1 MQVRERS
8 CDHRALVS
16 SAYLATD
23 GKLERFNRILLDEMG
38 LPPTLDL
45 RTIPSPSP

>member
-8 CDHRALVS
+8 CDRRALAW